1 MVNRMISAVI
11 LAAGWCQRIGGP
23 SSVLCLG
30 GRRQA
35 KCIKCDSTR
44 MTKMT
49 LKAPKWID
57 SLEEFGNA
65 WFFPHQIC
73 FWFVEGHYLEICPQN
88 YCFLYGVSVFWGCV
102 FGMMN
107 ECYSQKLWEPEGACF
122 FWVSGIARLGCDDS
136 MHTNVRFFH
145 RFQVIIM

>member
-11 LAAGWCQRIGGP
+11 PAAGWCQRIGGP
-23 SSVLCLG
+23 SSVLCL
-30 GRRQA
+30 

-49 LKAPKWID
+49 LKAPKRID
-57 SLEEFGNA
+57 SLEVWKCLTHFFHIRFFSWFGRTLFANMPA
-65 WFFPHQIC
+65 WD
-73 FWFVEGHYLEICPQN
+73 YR
-88 YCFLYGVSVFWGCV
+88 FLYGVSVFWGCV

-136 MHTNVRFFH
+136 YKRLFVH
-145 RFQVIIM
+145 RFQLIIM